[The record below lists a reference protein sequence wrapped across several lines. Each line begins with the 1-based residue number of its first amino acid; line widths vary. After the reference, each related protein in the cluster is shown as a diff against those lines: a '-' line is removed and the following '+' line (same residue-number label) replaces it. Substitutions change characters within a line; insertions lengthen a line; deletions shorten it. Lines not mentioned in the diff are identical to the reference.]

1 MTPTSLRAIIT
12 KLGVNNTEL
21 GRFLGHRDGRE
32 VRRWLA
38 GDSGI
43 PVPTAKLLRL
53 MVKLGLKME
62 DVK

>member
-1 MTPTSLRAIIT
+1 MTPAALRTIIT
-12 KLGVNNTEL
+12 KLGINNTEL

-38 GDSGI
+38 GDSAI

>member
-1 MTPTSLRAIIT
+1 MTPTALRTIIT

-38 GDSGI
+38 GDSDI

-53 MVKLGLKME
+53 MAKLGLGPD
-62 DVK
+62 DVV

>member
-1 MTPTSLRAIIT
+1 MTPTALRTIIA
-12 KLGVNNTEL
+12 KLGANNTEL

-38 GDSGI
+38 GDSDI

-53 MVKLGLKME
+53 MVKLGLTME

>member
-1 MTPTSLRAIIT
+1 MTPTSLRSVIA
-12 KLGVNNTEL
+12 KLDVNNTEL

-38 GDSGI
+38 GDSDI

>member
-1 MTPTSLRAIIT
+1 MTPTALRTIIA
-12 KLGVNNTEL
+12 KLGVNNTEI

-38 GDSGI
+38 GDSDI

-53 MVKLGLKME
+53 MVKLGLTME
-62 DVK
+62 DVP

>member
-1 MTPTSLRAIIT
+1 M
-12 KLGVNNTEL
+12 LGVNNTEL

-38 GDSGI
+38 GDSDI

-53 MVKLGLKME
+53 MAKLGLGPD
-62 DVK
+62 DVV

>member
-1 MTPTSLRAIIT
+1 MTSSSLRTIIA

-38 GDSGI
+38 GEARI
-43 PVPTAKLLRL
+43 PEAAAKLLRL
-53 MVKLGLKME
+53 MLRLE
-62 DVK
+62 LTPDDVG